1 MNFRKF
7 LYDLAVQKP
16 TRYSHAHAIWRMKRE
31 FGLICSLSNSFE
43 FPQDVAEIS
52 FPLRWRYH
60 TPAFSFRSKE
70 TENDSSVWEVY
81 MSAVYDRPRKTP
93 FFNKLSK
100 SSGIWFVVLI
110 KSALTCSDT
119 AQAPPVWALS
129 WAQGNYRRFVLWSDR
144 TGLGS
149 SIINCEAQSNLTFAS
164 LLCELCWVLYV
175 SLG

>member
-70 TENDSSVWEVY
+70 TELLQLSVRGLLVGGLRQAKKN
-81 MSAVYDRPRKTP
+81 S
-93 FFNKLSK
+93 FFYKLSK

-110 KSALTCSDT
+110 KTALTCSDT

-149 SIINCEAQSNLTFAS
+149 SIINCETQSNLTFAFPLDGLLGS
-164 LLCELCWVLYV
+164 LC
-175 SLG
+175 